1 MRPIL
6 EKLRAAGLLMADKL
20 QAALITQLEVVAAE
34 PLPDV
39 PDYSM
44 RLGMQ
49 GLGEDWRSWY
59 MLSHRGSSLLTSS
72 QYAAKLVGYDR
83 PQQEVGTVAGSDCR
97 TVACLVQYREIAR
110 PLTVGVAR
118 RAAPY

>member
-20 QAALITQLEVVAAE
+20 QAALITQLEVAAAE

-44 RLGMQ
+44 LHLRRTAETSVKMELTAPAGCAKSDELQ
-49 GLGEDWRSWY
+49 QKIVDVECQ
-59 MLSHRGSSLLTSS
+59 TSS
-72 QYAAKLVGYDR
+72 
-83 PQQEVGTVAGSDCR
+83 
-97 TVACLVQYREIAR
+97 
-110 PLTVGVAR
+110 
-118 RAAPY
+118 